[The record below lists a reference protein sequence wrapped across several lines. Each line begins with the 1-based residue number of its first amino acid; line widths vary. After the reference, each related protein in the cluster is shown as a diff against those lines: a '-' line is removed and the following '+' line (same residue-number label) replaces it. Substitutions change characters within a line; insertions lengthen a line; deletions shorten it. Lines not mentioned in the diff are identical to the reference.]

1 MSGGSSANNSWTIL
15 TPETVPVTLKPLA
28 EETEQHEESLTS
40 AAGSEVN
47 QLVERSHVEGHL
59 VSEDKTAEL
68 SGDTSMEQP
77 TTDASVLTSSEVSVS
92 FVPDSDVP
100 IHSEGQRASPEQS
113 SPDLPDSFSD
123 SYTHVIPS
131 SDEPATSLLST
142 ETLGGGQFTHEEER
156 FAEEETTHLL
166 NGEEL
171 QQEGKESDLSP
182 GTTDLGKQAVYLVD
196 QLVLDLFSIWA
207 RRLSGEA
214 VVDSPVDS
222 EVGEERTE
230 KTGEEEEPE
239 VRRRRSLL
247 ATLERIGRSEEEE
260 EGEEEFQ
267 LPRREEE
274 SGFSLNKCILGA
286 VILLGLGTIFFSG
299 IFMDLDEESDY
310 ATREL
315 KDSEIPGKQEW
326 LNPEVPPSAIDAE
339 SKEIL
344 NKLAK
349 GNQQISMLQAQLE
362 AQKEELKVAK
372 GQAAEGA
379 KEQLW
384 WEEVEK
390 ENSRLK
396 TEMASFTVLQKENER
411 MKRELESVPA
421 LQKELETL
429 RSTVTELKLSSAL
442 NEAAEATVKPVTSPP
457 SGQPEDTRQATDGT
471 AQKQARKPWSEQKEK
486 KKDWKKDKY
495 DIGEIKESKGR
506 EKSDW
511 TYGEK
516 KDHKEIGKSERK
528 KGKHEQEKFDKDKKD
543 NQKSHGDETEK
554 WTEKEKSRRGDE
566 GKPWKAREGKKEW
579 VEKSERKLKEEK
591 DRIKGKHEQ
600 VKEGKQWRSKEKEDW
615 KGGNEQGERHKAKE
629 EWKGEKEWKKMKDGF
644 KESGKEKWEKKD
656 WKEKGEKKEW
666 KKDEWKSK
674 NGKDQG
680 KEWKGRGERK
690 QWEEN
695 ENYGKNH
702 GKERNGK
709 DERKQ
714 WRENERKNKNAKD
727 DEDWRRKDER
737 KEWGN
742 KEEWKRGGQKDKKH
756 NADWKKDRSS
766 SQKHKEEHKF
776 NSNHHHDHHEEQ
788 VWVDGKPRHTHRQPS
803 LEQAEYWVQ
812 QRGRLQHNLKPPQ
825 HCDALESCAQAEGL
839 LPVPLPEFEAVLQT
853 YLAKAEEVGVEAS
866 KREELKK
873 LATEFFKDG
882 VFIHDQMKFQDFV
895 EDISDILEHMVEEGE
910 NGEEED
916 SDIEEEMEQF
926 EKEVMKKFSVPGAG
940 EKEERIRGEWR
951 KESGRGRR

>member
-1 MSGGSSANNSWTIL
+1 
-15 TPETVPVTLKPLA
+15 
-28 EETEQHEESLTS
+28 
-40 AAGSEVN
+40 
-47 QLVERSHVEGHL
+47 
-59 VSEDKTAEL
+59 
-68 SGDTSMEQP
+68 
-77 TTDASVLTSSEVSVS
+77 
-92 FVPDSDVP
+92 
-100 IHSEGQRASPEQS
+100 
-113 SPDLPDSFSD
+113 
-123 SYTHVIPS
+123 
-131 SDEPATSLLST
+131 
-142 ETLGGGQFTHEEER
+142 
-156 FAEEETTHLL
+156 
-166 NGEEL
+166 
-171 QQEGKESDLSP
+171 
-182 GTTDLGKQAVYLVD
+182 
-196 QLVLDLFSIWA
+196 
-207 RRLSGEA
+207 
-214 VVDSPVDS
+214 DS

-299 IFMDLDEESDY
+299 KHHYM
-310 ATREL
+310 TCNL
-315 KDSEIPGKQEW
+315 KSSQ
-326 LNPEVPPSAIDAE
+326 LSLCCVPPSAIDAE

-429 RSTVTELKLSSAL
+429 RSTVTELKLSSGTKGQR
-442 NEAAEATVKPVTSPP
+442 EEIERGFTSPP

-471 AQKQARKPWSEQKEK
+471 AQKQARKPWK
-486 KKDWKKDKY
+486 
-495 DIGEIKESKGR
+495 SKGR

-644 KESGKEKWEKKD
+644 KES
-656 WKEKGEKKEW
+656 
-666 KKDEWKSK
+666 
-674 NGKDQG
+674 
-680 KEWKGRGERK
+680 
-690 QWEEN
+690 
-695 ENYGKNH
+695 
-702 GKERNGK
+702 
-709 DERKQ
+709 
-714 WRENERKNKNAKD
+714 
-727 DEDWRRKDER
+727 
-737 KEWGN
+737 
-742 KEEWKRGGQKDKKH
+742 DKKH